1 MLELA
6 LQYLESATIINNRR
20 VKMGMINKLL
30 DALNLGNNEY
40 DDEYDEFDDE
50 EYDDGY
56 DNEPKSRKKLFGSS
70 KSNESFEDDFE
81 EEKSE
86 KSAKP
91 KKSSK
96 IIQMKNGP
104 RGLEVCVIRPTT
116 IEDAREITDTL
127 LTGKAVVLNL
137 EGIHVEVAQR
147 IIDFSAGSSYSING
161 NLQKVTNYIF
171 IITPPNVDV
180 SGDFQELVAGGIDL
194 STFSGETF

>member
-1 MLELA
+1 
-6 LQYLESATIINNRR
+6 
-20 VKMGMINKLL
+20 MGMINKLL
-30 DALNLGNNEY
+30 DVLNLGSNDY
-40 DDEYDEFDDE
+40 DDEYDEYDDE
-50 EYDDGY
+50 EYDDEF
-56 DNEPKSRKKLFGSS
+56 DDEPKSRKKLFGSG
-70 KSNESFEDDFE
+70 KSGVDFQDDYEDD
-81 EEKSE
+81 KSE
-86 KSAKP
+86 KAAKP

-104 RGLEVCVIRPTT
+104 RGLEVCVIRPTS

-137 EGIHVEVAQR
+137 EGIHVEIAQR

-194 STFSGETF
+194 STFSGDNF

>member
-1 MLELA
+1 
-6 LQYLESATIINNRR
+6 
-20 VKMGMINKLL
+20 MGMINKLL